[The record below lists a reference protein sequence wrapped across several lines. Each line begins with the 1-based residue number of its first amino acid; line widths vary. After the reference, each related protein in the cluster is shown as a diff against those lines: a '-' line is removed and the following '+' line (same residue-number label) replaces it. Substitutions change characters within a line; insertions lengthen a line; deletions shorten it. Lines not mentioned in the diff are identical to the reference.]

1 MNPDRGGRASKGAG
15 ARVDLISLTD
25 GDNSFRVR
33 VRGRRSPGVLHLHD
47 LLDAEVVISSS
58 FVSGR
63 LGTAL
68 RPADL
73 DTWDRALDRLADGQE
88 ICWKDDDHSPEIRI
102 HPHDEEQGTVAVRVE
117 DLGASCVSVY
127 IPLALE
133 EGWIDEQR
141 RLLGQ
146 VRQEWPS
153 EVLQSSWG
161 VYEWRR

>member
-1 MNPDRGGRASKGAG
+1 ME
-15 ARVDLISLTD
+15 LISLAD
-25 GDNSFRVR
+25 GDNSFRVS
-33 VRGRRSPGVLHLHD
+33 VLGRRSPGVLHLHD
-47 LLDAEVVISSS
+47 LLDAEVLVTSS

-63 LGTAL
+63 LAMAL
-68 RPADL
+68 SPSDL
-73 DTWDRALDRLADGQE
+73 ESWARALDRLAAGHD

-102 HPHDEEQGTVAVRVE
+102 QPYNEEHETVAVRVE
-117 DLGASCVSVY
+117 DLGSSCVSVFV
-127 IPLALE
+127 PLCLE